1 MNTGAHSQS
10 SADMPLAYN
19 AIPVSHMMSQRRL
32 LLSSILASGLAVSG
46 CSPQERASAAKSPQK
61 RSPSV
66 EILAAEAKGFTV
78 GAMMN
83 ANPVY
88 VMFDAQCPHCAHL
101 WQASLPLQKKA
112 KFIWIPVG
120 LLNAASSSQGAA
132 LLSAA
137 DPAQSMT
144 EHESS
149 MLAGSGGIAAS
160 ASVYPA
166 MQAALK
172 ANTRLFNDLGVESVP
187 FIIARN
193 TRTGLTVT
201 NSGAMGTEALAAL
214 IGIEPP

>member
-1 MNTGAHSQS
+1 
-10 SADMPLAYN
+10 
-19 AIPVSHMMSQRRL
+19 MMSQRRL
-32 LLSSILASGLAVSG
+32 LLSSMLASGLAMGG
-46 CSPQERASAAKSPQK
+46 CSPQENTGAAKSTK

-78 GAMMN
+78 GAMMSV
-83 ANPVY
+83 NPVY

-101 WQASLPLQKKA
+101 WQASIPLQKKA

-120 LLNAASSSQGAA
+120 LLNTASSSQGAA
-132 LLSAA
+132 LLSAS
-137 DPAQSMT
+137 DPVQSMT

-149 MLAGSGGIAAS
+149 MLAGTGGISAS
-160 ASVYPA
+160 ASVTPA
-166 MQAALK
+166 MEAALK

-214 IGIEPP
+214 IGVDPP

>member
-1 MNTGAHSQS
+1 MLTR
-10 SADMPLAYN
+10 
-19 AIPVSHMMSQRRL
+19 RRL
-32 LLSSILASGLAVSG
+32 LFTSILASGLAMTG
-46 CSPQERASAAKSPQK
+46 CSPKESVSAAQSTSK

-66 EILAAEAKGFTV
+66 EIMAAEAKGFTV

-88 VMFDAQCPHCAHL
+88 VMFDAQCPHCARL

-120 LLNAASSSQGAA
+120 LINAASSSQGAA

-144 EHESS
+144 EHEAS
-149 MLAGSGGIAAS
+149 MLAGTGGISAS
-160 ASVYPA
+160 ASVSAA
-166 MQAALK
+166 MEAALK
-172 ANTRLFNDLGVESVP
+172 SNTRLFNDLGVESVP

-193 TRTGLTVT
+193 PRTGATVT
-201 NSGAMGTEALAAL
+201 NSGAMSTDALATL

>member
-1 MNTGAHSQS
+1 M
-10 SADMPLAYN
+10 LL
-19 AIPVSHMMSQRRL
+19 QRRL
-32 LLSSILASGLAVSG
+32 ILSSILAAGLATTA
-46 CSPQERASAAKSPQK
+46 CSPKESPGTAKGTK
-61 RSPSV
+61 RTPSV
-66 EILAAEAKGFTV
+66 EILAAEAKGFPV

-101 WQASLPLQKKA
+101 WQAAIPLQKKA

-120 LLNAASSSQGAA
+120 LLNAASSGQGAA

-144 EHESS
+144 EHEAS
-149 MLAGSGGIAAS
+149 MLAGSGGISAS
-160 ASVYPA
+160 ANVTPA

-172 ANTRLFNDLGVESVP
+172 TNTRLFNDLGVESVP

-193 TRTGLTVT
+193 PRTGLTVT

-214 IGIEPP
+214 IGIDPP